1 MTVADVATP
10 GNKVHK
16 ALEDLQT
23 AWADTLEHW
32 HDDNSSK
39 FEEDHLVPMALTIRL
54 SLDAVNRMSESLA
67 KAERDCE

>member
-1 MTVADVATP
+1 MAVADVATP
-10 GNKVHK
+10 GSKIYK
-16 ALEDLQT
+16 SLEDLQA

-32 HDDNSSK
+32 HDDNSRK
-39 FEEDHLVPMALTIRL
+39 FEEDHLIPMALTIRL